1 MKKAIIYSAHG
12 EEYVKESIE
21 FANQTRKS
29 ITNDTSLILHT
40 AAGTD
45 FNLLNNSPFDII
57 ITQEMNEVF
66 IDKEFGFKIQC
77 MIHSCEALDF
87 DQFLFLDSDARIM
100 KSGALE
106 VFDLL
111 NQFDI
116 AVAHAPV
123 RHVFFHRPELSNLYS
138 HPKND
143 THPPVPLCFPEFN
156 TGVIL
161 FKKTC
166 ISLFKKWQELY
177 LNDFIKHPHDQGSFR
192 RAVYFS
198 NLRIATLA
206 PEYNDRRNKKGCFIS
221 HQRNIKCM

>member
-12 EEYVKESIE
+12 EKYVKESIE

-29 ITNDTSLILHT
+29 ITNDTSLVLHT

-57 ITQEMNEVF
+57 ITQEM
-66 IDKEFGFKIQC
+66 I
-77 MIHSCEALDF
+77 
-87 DQFLFLDSDARIM
+87 
-100 KSGALE
+100 
-106 VFDLL
+106 
-111 NQFDI
+111 
-116 AVAHAPV
+116 
-123 RHVFFHRPELSNLYS
+123 
-138 HPKND
+138 
-143 THPPVPLCFPEFN
+143 
-156 TGVIL
+156 
-161 FKKTC
+161 
-166 ISLFKKWQELY
+166 KKWQELY
-177 LNDFIKHPHDQGSFR
+177 LDDFIKHPHDQGSFR